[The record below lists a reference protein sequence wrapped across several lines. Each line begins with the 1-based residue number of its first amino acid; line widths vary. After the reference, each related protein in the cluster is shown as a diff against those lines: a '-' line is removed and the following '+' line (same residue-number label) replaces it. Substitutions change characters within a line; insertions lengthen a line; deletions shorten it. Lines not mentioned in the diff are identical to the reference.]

1 MFSYYLPI
9 KHLHMTAA
17 GLSLLLFVIRAY
29 WSVTSSPILQ
39 HKLVRTLPHVVDTIL
54 LLCGVTLA
62 TMLGAAANQPWLL
75 LKIVLLIAYIM
86 VGSFAI
92 KRGRTPTSRG
102 IAALIAI
109 AIFVYI
115 IGIAVTRSSL
125 SWFF

>member
-17 GLSLLLFVIRAY
+17 GFSLLLFVIRAY
-29 WSVTSSPILQ
+29 WSVTSSPALQ
-39 HKLVRTLPHVVDTIL
+39 HKLVRVLPHVVDSIL
-54 LLCGVTLA
+54 LLCGVILA
-62 TMLGAAANQPWLL
+62 TLLGEAANQPWLL

-92 KRGRTPTSRG
+92 KRGRTATSRG

-115 IGIAVTRSSL
+115 IGIALKRSPL